1 PRPTTRRSPP
11 RRPARPPRRPSRP
24 SRPAVRWPRTS
35 SWPPCARS
43 SPAASDRPLG
53 TPEPPR
59 TGDTVRGG
67 SAFAAWPGGERPP
80 PGARAGSSGA
90 PSNSADAAADGGE
103 APATVE
109 QRAATPRLVATYDG
123 GLLVLDSGT
132 LETVADIP
140 LDGFARV
147 NPAGDGRHVAV
158 STEGGFRLLDAG
170 TWTEPHGD
178 HSHHY
183 TSAPTLTDAG
193 VDAGTP
199 GHVVVHDGKT
209 AFFDDGSGLATVVAS
224 DSVADEVAQRR

>member
-1 PRPTTRRSPP
+1 MGMIPDMTTLRP
-11 RRPARPPRRPSRP
+11 RRLL
-24 SRPAVRWPRTS
+24 
-35 SWPPCARS
+35 
-43 SPAASDRPLG
+43 PAATLLALSATLAAC
-53 TPEPPR
+53 TSASEPAEP
-59 TGDTVRGG
+59 
-67 SAFAAWPGGERPP
+67 S
-80 PGARAGSSGA
+80 GARADSSGA

-109 QRAATPRLVATYDG
+109 PRAATPRLVATYDG

-132 LETVADIP
+132 LETVADSP

-147 NPAGDGRHVAV
+147 TPAGDGRHVAV

-183 TSAPTLTDAG
+183 TSAPTLTEAG

-199 GHVVVHDGKT
+199 GHVVVHEGTT
-209 AFFDDGSGLATVVAS
+209 AFIEERIDPATGVLSSRVAEGDD
-224 DSVADEVAQRR
+224 